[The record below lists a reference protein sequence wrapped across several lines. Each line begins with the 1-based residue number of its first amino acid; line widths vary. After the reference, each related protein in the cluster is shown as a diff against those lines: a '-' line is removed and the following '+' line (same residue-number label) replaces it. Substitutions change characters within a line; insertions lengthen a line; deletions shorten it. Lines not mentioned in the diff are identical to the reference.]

1 LRIVGD
7 SLELCPRSG
16 RVVKRFGQRRNGL
29 LFCALS
35 LGFLPLAGLAGC
47 SHFQPK
53 PAPQYVYVTAKDT
66 YLRDRV
72 AAVSN
77 RVGQVQNGE
86 KLLVLDHARH
96 WLKVQTGTGKLGWIE
111 EREVATQAVGEA
123 FEKLAAEHKKDPQV
137 ASGVTRDVVYLHLK
151 PGRETEHFY
160 LLPESDKLKVLRRAT
175 LVKPG
180 VPVLTARAQRPI
192 PQVPGAKP
200 ALKTQSPG
208 KPGANTYEA
217 KAQDAVPPVYEDW
230 WLVRDTAGHTGWL
243 FGRMMDVDAPDAL
256 TRYAEGQRIVGAYVL
271 TTVYDAEAPFPDKNV
286 PIYVTVL
293 GPYTSGLPYDFN
305 QVRVYLVGRQA
316 PLRDRISRQ
325 KYRGLPARLVIQA
338 ERSLR
343 QSGQRTAGDAG
354 LQLQGA
360 AGGCACGDPE
370 FSDWC
375 DDCGTN
381 DYEDISPGRELCT
394 PDRRAWFQARR
405 RGAPCRRNKER
416 ESEAQTAIDSSV
428 GERAERDAGMPRN
441 GRVVSESG
449 CVEGADGLDHRL
461 LLIIAQFGEDGQG

>member
-53 PAPQYVYVTAKDT
+53 PAPHYVYVTAKDT

-111 EREVATQAVGEA
+111 EREVATQAVEEA

-192 PQVPGAKP
+192 PQVPGAKS

-208 KPGANTYEA
+208 KPGANTEEA

-305 QVRVYLVGRQA
+305 QVRVFTWSVAKHRYETAFRDKNIEGYLPVSLFKLKDPYGKAVSAQQEM
-316 PLRDRISRQ
+316 PGFSY
-325 KYRGLPARLVIQA
+325 KVLPADAPAVTPNSATGAMIPARTITKTYRLEGNYVHRIAAPGSKPEEEAHPIA
-338 ERSLR
+338 E
-343 QSGQRTAGDAG
+343 TKK
-354 LQLQGA
+354 
-360 AGGCACGDPE
+360 E
-370 FSDWC
+370 KVK
-375 DDCGTN
+375 
-381 DYEDISPGRELCT
+381 
-394 PDRRAWFQARR
+394 RR
-405 RGAPCRRNKER
+405 RR
-416 ESEAQTAIDSSV
+416 
-428 GERAERDAGMPRN
+428 
-441 GRVVSESG
+441 
-449 CVEGADGLDHRL
+449 
-461 LLIIAQFGEDGQG
+461 